1 MSHTPTPT
9 EWLAVFFEQ
18 EKSDEMKN
26 TIAEMIGELKISF
39 PDLSDLAL
47 SLFPLGY
54 LYSVECSK
62 WVFHHHPVEM
72 MEALAKNMPTDD

>member
-1 MSHTPTPT
+1 MTDAPTPT

-39 PDLSDLAL
+39 PD
-47 SLFPLGY
+47 
-54 LYSVECSK
+54 
-62 WVFHHHPVEM
+62 
-72 MEALAKNMPTDD
+72 